1 MFNLHDLYATDV
13 VPIRCNSNTVH
24 SFVIRFAPQVVTE
37 VCFTVRACLE
47 NSLMRIHVKV
57 KIQIGICIIVVYCR
71 VMWVSE

>member
-37 VCFTVRACLE
+37 ICFTARVCLE
-47 NSLMRIHVKV
+47 NSLTSIRIHVKV
-57 KIQIGICIIVVYCR
+57 KIKLEYA
-71 VMWVSE
+71 SL

>member
-13 VPIRCNSNTVH
+13 VPIRCNTVH

-37 VCFTVRACLE
+37 ICFTVRVCLE

-57 KIQIGICIIVVYCR
+57 KIKLEYALL
-71 VMWVSE
+71 

>member
-24 SFVIRFAPQVVTE
+24 VFVIRFAPQVVTE
-37 VCFTVRACLE
+37 ISFTARICLE

-57 KIQIGICIIVVYCR
+57 QIKLEYA
-71 VMWVSE
+71 SL

>member
-24 SFVIRFAPQVVTE
+24 LFVIRFAPQVVTE
-37 VCFTVRACLE
+37 ICFTALAVCLE

-57 KIQIGICIIVVYCR
+57 KIKLEYA
-71 VMWVSE
+71 SL

>member
-37 VCFTVRACLE
+37 ICFTVRVCLE
-47 NSLMRIHVKV
+47 NSLRLNTFIENNTCMYVK
-57 KIQIGICIIVVYCR
+57 K
-71 VMWVSE
+71 W

>member
-13 VPIRCNSNTVH
+13 VPKRCNSNTVH

-37 VCFTVRACLE
+37 ICFTVRVCLE

-57 KIQIGICIIVVYCR
+57 KIKLEYA
-71 VMWVSE
+71 SL

>member
-13 VPIRCNSNTVH
+13 VPIRCNSSTVH

-37 VCFTVRACLE
+37 ICFTVRVCLE

-57 KIQIGICIIVVYCR
+57 KIKLEYALL
-71 VMWVSE
+71 

>member
-24 SFVIRFAPQVVTE
+24 SFVMRFAPQVVME
-37 VCFTVRACLE
+37 ICFTVRVCLE

-57 KIQIGICIIVVYCR
+57 KIKLEYA
-71 VMWVSE
+71 SL